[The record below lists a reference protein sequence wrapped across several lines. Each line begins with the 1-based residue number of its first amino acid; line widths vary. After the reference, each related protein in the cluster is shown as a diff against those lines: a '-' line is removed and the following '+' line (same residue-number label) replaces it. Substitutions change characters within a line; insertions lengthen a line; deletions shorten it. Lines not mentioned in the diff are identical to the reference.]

1 MDDLFRW
8 ADKYVMLE
16 DDVRAASQ
24 QVLGTFIDDN
34 VRPIDE
40 PIAFSPIDSNR
51 VILPHEDVLVLTLG
65 VGGFDVHIILIDL
78 GSFVN
83 LLQMSAY
90 RQMGYSLSALENP
103 GRILTSFNGAS
114 TVSLGDDILTVQV
127 DPITLNV
134 LFSIVEDLSPYNVI
148 MG

>member
-1 MDDLFRW
+1 
-8 ADKYVMLE
+8 
-16 DDVRAASQ
+16 
-24 QVLGTFIDDN
+24 
-34 VRPIDE
+34 
-40 PIAFSPIDSNR
+40 
-51 VILPHEDVLVLTLG
+51 
-65 VGGFDVHIILIDL
+65 
-78 GSFVN
+78 
-83 LLQMSAY
+83 MSAY

-134 LFSIVEDLSPYNVI
+134 LFSTVEDLSPYNVI

>member
-1 MDDLFRW
+1 MKASSCSFFFFRER
-8 ADKYVMLE
+8 VHT
-16 DDVRAASQ
+16 VQ
-24 QVLGTFIDDN
+24 GTFTDDN

-127 DPITLNV
+127 NPITLNV
-134 LFSIVEDLSPYNVI
+134 LFSTVEDLSPYNVI